1 MGSKEQRAKSFR
13 SFWGKSLYAY
23 EEEADAWQIL
33 TVILI
38 LGGWKMTTSDFPE
51 RIMTYLYAKTSS
63 RDSPIKQNPYYDLI
77 LTWLRTYGQ
86 AVYKKWQTDAPNAPT
101 SLEFELNLKKIFQ
114 NMSHSFTGVHLDP
127 INEPIWPWFVR
138 VLHLFEPSPDMPTI
152 RDLRKAFQG

>member
-1 MGSKEQRAKSFR
+1 MGSKEQRARFFR
-13 SFWGKSLYAY
+13 RFWGTSLFVQ
-23 EEEADAWQIL
+23 EEEADAWRIL
-33 TVILI
+33 SVILM
-38 LGGWKMTTSDFPE
+38 LGDWKMTNPDFPE

-63 RDSPIKQNPYYDLI
+63 RDSPIKQNPHYDLI

-114 NMSHSFTGVHLDP
+114 NMSHSFTGEHLDR
-127 INEPIWPWFVR
+127 IEEPIWPWFVR

-152 RDLRKAFQG
+152 RALRKASEG